1 MDNLIGKTSNFI
13 KSKGTEIIINNLE
26 FKHLFDI
33 NKKDT
38 TMDSNE
44 EIISKLKFI
53 GKVRQGEKINIRNMA
68 VQQEG
73 LLTKIS
79 RSFISVDNRMNTLE
93 FIKTT
98 MSRSFQLVYTF
109 IASGSVSSKKMAS
122 NIITDI
128 ESSKTG
134 IKNIQGTYSSDIMMS
149 CKLDAI
155 LEDIDAKLMELREKH
170 PEQFND
176 NTLDSKASS

>member
-1 MDNLIGKTSNFI
+1 MDKLVGNFI
-13 KSKGTEIIINNLE
+13 KSKGSEIFINNLE
-26 FKHLFDI
+26 FKHLSNNI
-33 NKKDT
+33 NKKDD
-38 TMDSNE
+38 MDNNE

-53 GKVRQGEKINIRNMA
+53 GKVRQGEKINIRNMV

-79 RSFISVDNRMNTLE
+79 RSFISVDNRMNTLD

-98 MSRSFQLVYTF
+98 ISRSFQLVYTF
-109 IASGSVSSKKMAS
+109 VASGSTSYKKMAS
-122 NIITDI
+122 NIISDI
-128 ESSKTG
+128 EFSKTG
-134 IKNIQGTYSSDIMMS
+134 IKNIQGTYSTDIMMS

-170 PEQFND
+170 PDQFII
-176 NTLDSKASS
+176 TSTSSSDSKSN